1 MSDYISREAAIKA
14 IQEEVPLSKFMKR
27 SISSAS
33 HAMGELCEVLDALPA
48 ADVRENKR
56 GKWQHTTEPCG
67 WREYE
72 CASCSVCGESFVLD
86 EWGMDDFTSLMNYC
100 PNCGAR
106 MSDGE
111 ERDD

>member
-1 MSDYISREAAIKA
+1 MSDYISREAAIMFAKLLVHTAYEREAKIKDCEIEKA
-14 IQEEVPLSKFMKR
+14 IND
-27 SISSAS
+27 I
-33 HAMGELCEVLDALPA
+33 PA
-48 ADVRENKR
+48 ADVQEVKR
-56 GKWQHTTEPCG
+56 GKWQQTTEPGG

-106 MSDGE
+106 ME
-111 ERDD
+111 EQT